1 MSENFLRTKRDML
14 KDIADISHHTQ
25 ESWAEIML
33 RHSQFLKTEEDQ
45 KSFWNFIL
53 NPTDERGYV
62 SPAFFKY
69 DPEKVVIPQFQ
80 KLSIPSENE
89 EKCAEITLKNTETR
103 NGLISYIRVT
113 QVE

>member
-62 SPAFFKY
+62 APEFYKY
-69 DPEKVVIPQFQ
+69 HPENVVVQQFQ
-80 KLSIPSENE
+80 QLTIPDEGD
-89 EKCAEITLKNTETR
+89 EKNQEITIKNTETR
-103 NGLISYIRVT
+103 NGLTSYISVT
-113 QVE
+113 QVV